1 MISELLSEHGS
12 SLSKEEA
19 AKAVTMKVNGI
30 CEQIL
35 EYTAVFKNNEKGQKA
50 FDRFMTEGLGL
61 ERM

>member
-1 MISELLSEHGS
+1 
-12 SLSKEEA
+12 
-19 AKAVTMKVNGI
+19 MKVNGI